1 MAELAGRI
9 AVVTGGSRG
18 IGRAIALRL
27 AAEGAAVAVHYGRE
41 AAAAGSVV
49 QAVRAGGGAAFA
61 FGVDLALPA
70 AVAGFWQAFDGAR
83 PQGFPAGPVDILV
96 CNAGIGAGRKTI
108 DAIGD
113 AELDSV
119 LQVNLKAP
127 FALIRDGLDRLA
139 ERGRVIGISSM
150 VTRAAYSDLPAYT
163 ASKAGLEALLVSL
176 APQLGR
182 RGITVNAVQPG
193 ATDTDMNPL
202 SALPE
207 RAAAVRGMV
216 ALGRIGTP
224 ADVAD
229 VVALLAGP
237 RGGWITGQRIDASGG
252 QRL

>member
-1 MAELAGRI
+1 MGELSGRV
-9 AVVTGGSRG
+9 ALVTGGSRG

-27 AAEGAAVAVHYGRE
+27 AAAGAAVAVHYGRE
-41 AAAAGSVV
+41 AEAAAAVV
-49 QAVRAGGGAAFA
+49 QAIRDGGGAACA
-61 FGVDLALPA
+61 FGVDLADPA
-70 AVAGFWQAFDGAR
+70 AVAGFWPAFEVAR
-83 PQGFPAGPVDILV
+83 PAGFRAGPVDILV
-96 CNAGIGAGRKTI
+96 LNAGIGGGRKTI
-108 DAIGD
+108 DVIGD
-113 AELDSV
+113 SELDQV

-139 ERGRVIGISSM
+139 DGGRLIGISSM
-150 VTRAAYSDLPAYT
+150 VTRAAYPDMTAYA

-176 APQLGR
+176 APQLGK

-202 SALPE
+202 SSLPE

-216 ALGRIGTP
+216 ALGRIGQP
-224 ADVAD
+224 GDVAD

-237 RGGWITGQRIDASGG
+237 GGGWITGQRIDASGG